1 MPQDP
6 ASTPDTPPPG
16 TAATG
21 PARRWLVLGGSAL
34 AIALGLGVLYG
45 TSGGWSNASAPG
57 CAAARPV
64 VKAMRP
70 LARGDVAAVQVPK
83 EPRPVP
89 ALAFTGPDGQPTSL
103 AAFRGKTVLFNL
115 WATWCAPCRHEMPAL
130 DRLQATLGGD
140 AFQVVAVNIDTRNP
154 DKPRQWLADNGIAR
168 LAYFSD
174 PAAKTFQELKSAG
187 KAFGMPTTLIVDRDG
202 CELGV
207 IAGPADWA
215 GEDALRLLRAAI
227 GRDRPS

>member
-1 MPQDP
+1 M
-6 ASTPDTPPPG
+6 
-16 TAATG
+16 
-21 PARRWLVLGGSAL
+21 
-34 AIALGLGVLYG
+34 
-45 TSGGWSNASAPG
+45 
-57 CAAARPV
+57 
-64 VKAMRP
+64 
-70 LARGDVAAVQVPK
+70 
-83 EPRPVP
+83 P
-89 ALAFTGPDGQPTSL
+89 ALAFNGPDGQPTSL

-130 DRLQATLGGD
+130 DRLQAALGGD
-140 AFQVVAVNIDTRNP
+140 AFQVVTVNIDTRNP
-154 DKPRQWLADNGIAR
+154 ERPRQWRADNGISR
-168 LAYFSD
+168 LAYVSD